1 METTVNDPEPDTASE
16 MLVETSGDVLTLTF
30 NRPEVMNALDG
41 AMLERAA
48 EAVETTEARVVVVT
62 GAGSAFSAGADLRRL
77 ERGGTHENGNRL
89 VRAIVATPRPVVAS
103 VNGPAAG
110 IAMSVALAAD
120 LTVAH
125 ESAYFLQAF
134 VNIGLLPD
142 GGATELLAASVGRAR
157 ANRLSLLGERLP
169 AADAAA
175 MGLID
180 RCCGDDHAE
189 QVQALVE
196 KLASGPTRAYAATK
210 QAINANTLSR
220 LDETLERELRLQ
232 RELAE
237 TADSLEGIQA
247 FIDKREPRFEGR

>member
-1 METTVNDPEPDTASE
+1 MTSDPTSTELLLDTTEGILSI
-16 MLVETSGDVLTLTF
+16 TF
-30 NRPEVMNALDG
+30 NRPDVMNALDG

-48 EAVETTEARVVVVT
+48 EAVETTDARVVVVT
-62 GAGSAFSAGADLRRL
+62 GAGRAFSAGADLRRL

-89 VRAIVATPRPVVAS
+89 VRALVSTDRPVVAA

-120 LTVAH
+120 VTVAH

-134 VNIGLLPD
+134 VNIGLMPD

-169 AADAAA
+169 AAEAAQ

-180 RCCGDDHAE
+180 RCCGDDYAE
-189 QVQALVE
+189 QVAELVA
-196 KLASGPTRAYAATK
+196 KLANGPTAAYAATK
-210 QAINANTLSR
+210 RAITANTLR
-220 LDETLERELRLQ
+220 HLDETLDRELRLQ
-232 RELAE
+232 RELAD
-237 TADSLEGIQA
+237 TADSKEGIQA
-247 FIDKREPRFEGR
+247 FLDKRAAGFVGR

>member
-1 METTVNDPEPDTASE
+1 MTSDPTSTELLLDTTEGILSI
-16 MLVETSGDVLTLTF
+16 TF
-30 NRPEVMNALDG
+30 NRPDVMNALDG

-48 EAVETTEARVVVVT
+48 EAVETSDARVVVVT
-62 GAGSAFSAGADLRRL
+62 GAGRAFSAGADLRRL

-89 VRAIVATPRPVVAS
+89 VRALVSTDRPVVAA

-120 LTVAH
+120 VTVAQ

-134 VNIGLLPD
+134 VNIGLMPD

-169 AADAAA
+169 AAEAAQ

-180 RCCGDDHAE
+180 RCCGDDYAE
-189 QVQALVE
+189 QVAELVA
-196 KLASGPTRAYAATK
+196 KLANGPTAAYAATK
-210 QAINANTLSR
+210 QAITANTLR
-220 LDETLERELRLQ
+220 HLDETLDRELRLQ
-232 RELAE
+232 RELAD
-237 TADSLEGIQA
+237 TADSKEGIQA
-247 FIDKREPRFEGR
+247 FLDKRAAGFVGR

>member
-1 METTVNDPEPDTASE
+1 MNDPEPDTASE

-62 GAGSAFSAGADLRRL
+62 GAGRAFSAGADLRRL

-169 AADAAA
+169 AAEAAA
-175 MGLID
+175 MGLVD

-189 QVQALVE
+189 QVQVLVE

-210 QAINANTLSR
+210 EAINANTLSR
-220 LDETLERELRLQ
+220 LDATLERELRLQ
-232 RELAE
+232 RELAD
-237 TADSLEGIQA
+237 TADSQEGIQA
-247 FIDKREPRFEGR
+247 FIDKREPHFEGR